1 MNINKWNEI
10 YLNNKR
16 LDDIFIKKYG
26 DFNTVF
32 NKNCIGLLVELGE
45 FINETRVFK
54 YWSVKKSSKDL
65 VLEEFADVITST
77 LVFYNMLNLK
87 IEEPKTHL
95 KTNDILELFNYLFI
109 QSSKL
114 MNNFNSEL
122 VIDIFNNLFYAK
134 ELLNI
139 KEEDILESINKKH
152 KIIEERLNSNY

>member
-54 YWSVKKSSKDL
+54 YWSVKKSNKDL